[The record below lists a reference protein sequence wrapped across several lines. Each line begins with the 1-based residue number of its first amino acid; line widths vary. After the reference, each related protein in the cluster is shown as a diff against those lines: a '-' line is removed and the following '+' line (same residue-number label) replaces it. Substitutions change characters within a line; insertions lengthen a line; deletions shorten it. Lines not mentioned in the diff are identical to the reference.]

1 MELTKK
7 NKVITFPHMGDY
19 YIPITYL
26 IKKITK
32 TKVLVPPKITKK
44 TIELGS
50 RYSPDY
56 VCAPFKYNLG
66 NYIEAM
72 ELGANVVLQA
82 GGGCRYGYYAELQ
95 EQILTDLNYN
105 FEFVN
110 FIENNHFSIKKI
122 YKFAKKLNP
131 KLNIFNYAY
140 YGLNTI
146 LMIIIMDKL
155 GKIKR
160 KNMGFE
166 FEKNTYKHTEQLFL
180 EDLKKFSSTPLS
192 LIKIYFKYKKKYKR
206 ILIRKPKNCLK
217 IGIVGELYSIME
229 PFSSNNIETKLASMG
244 IEVHRFTTLTYLL
257 LQKKFKL
264 KKLLR
269 KGKKYL
275 KYHLGAD
282 ATESVVLSYEMAKK
296 QYDGIV
302 HIKSFGCTPELNAMT
317 ILEKISNEYDIPIIY
332 FSFDS
337 TDTEVAMD
345 TRLEAFY
352 DMLIKKKELSER
364 TEFID

>member
-1 MELTKK
+1 MEKNQK

-56 VCAPFKYNLG
+56 VCVPFKYNLG
-66 NYIEAM
+66 NYIEA
-72 ELGANVVLQA
+72 LDKGANIVLQA

-95 EQILTDLNYN
+95 EQILTDLKYD

-122 YKFAKKLNP
+122 YKFAKELNP
-131 KLNIFNYAY
+131 KLNIFTFAY
-140 YGLNTI
+140 HGINAM
-146 LMIIIMDKL
+146 LMIIVMDKL

-160 KNMGFE
+160 ENMGFE
-166 FEKNTYKHTEQLFL
+166 FEKNTYKNTEKLFL
-180 EDLKKFSSTPLS
+180 EELKKFSSTPLV
-192 LIKIYFKYKKKYKR
+192 LIKIYYKYKKKYKR
-206 ILIRKPKNCLK
+206 ILMKKPKDCLK

-229 PFSSNNIETKLASMG
+229 PYSSNNIETKLASMG

-264 KKLLR
+264 KRLLR

-282 ATESVVLSYEMAKK
+282 ATESVVLSYEMAEKG
-296 QYDGIV
+296 YDGIV

-317 ILEKISNEYDIPIIY
+317 ILEKISNEYNIPIIY

-337 TDTEVAMD
+337 TDSSVAVD
-345 TRLEAFY
+345 TRIEAFY
-352 DMLIKKKELSER
+352 DMLIQKKESF
-364 TEFID
+364 TNTKISK

>member
-1 MELTKK
+1 MTKEK
-7 NKVITFPHMGDY
+7 IITFPHMGDY
-19 YIPITYL
+19 YIPINYL

-32 TKVLVPPKITKK
+32 QKVIIPPPITKK

-66 NYIEAM
+66 NYLESI
-72 ELGANVVLQA
+72 ELGANILLQA

-95 EQILTDLNYN
+95 EQILKDLNYD
-105 FEFVN
+105 FEFIN
-110 FIENNHFSIKKI
+110 FIENNHVSIKKI
-122 YKFAKKLNP
+122 YKFAKTVNP
-131 KLNIFNYAY
+131 KLNIFTFAY

-146 LMIIIMDKL
+146 IMIIIIDKL
-155 GKIKR
+155 SKIKR
-160 KNMGFE
+160 ENMGFE
-166 FEKNTYKHTEQLFL
+166 LEKNTFKQAESYFL
-180 EDLKKFSSTPLS
+180 KELKQFSGSPFL
-192 LIKIYFKYKKKYKR
+192 LMKIYFRNKKRYKQ
-206 ILIRKPKNCLK
+206 ILIKKTKDCLK

-229 PFSSNNIETKLASMG
+229 PFSSNNIETKLANMG

-257 LQKKFKL
+257 FIKKFKL
-264 KKLLR
+264 KRLLK

-282 ATESVVLSYEMAKK
+282 ATESVVLSYKLAKK
-296 QYDGIV
+296 NYDGIV

-317 ILEKISNEYDIPIIY
+317 ILEKISNEYNIPIIY

-337 TDTEVAMD
+337 TDTEVAVD
-345 TRLEAFY
+345 TRIEAFY
-352 DMLIKKKELSER
+352 DMLNQKKSSN
-364 TEFID
+364 